1 MAASGGLV
9 VVISAQDGSKAA
21 LDALDAHLA
30 KIRASSSETSG
41 ALSSLTQLGASLGIT
56 LGLRAAVSQ
65 FAAATTAALAFGET
79 LEKAA
84 AKTGLSVST
93 LSTLSTLHYAATVTN
108 SDFEGMTTAVAR
120 MDKTIGAAAD
130 GNEKAAGVIK
140 SLGLNAKD
148 LAGRSDGAEVAL
160 RALGT
165 TLANTSSAARRN
177 ELATALTGR
186 GGVDQVALL
195 QRLGTNFDEFRR
207 KAQEAGVQLGDETA
221 GRLARANEQLRDMQE
236 RVRGA
241 AVGFTS
247 GLIPAVSAL
256 AGIITSSKGQFDD
269 FAAFGEK
276 FGRGMAYATAGVYG
290 FLATFERAEAATSGT
305 AATLADAAGLTGK
318 AKSLQQNAATLEA
331 SADDYQ
337 KKGEA
342 ALTVYET
349 GFAPGAGESISEH
362 RRLTGRTGSGK
373 GFEGIPDTAGASK
386 VAEAR
391 RGLAD
396 ATRKASEQ
404 AAKSEADQQKSHAG
418 LMLELLEGDYKR
430 RLVSEDAYYARKHQ
444 LEQAG
449 LYADQAADVK
459 SYGALA
465 IEKTR
470 VAAHPGATEAD
481 QIKTR
486 TRLLEL
492 STEQAKVADRILE
505 RSEKIA
511 AADAKDATATALRK
525 EALQAQS
532 DQLAAQLEETRGGTS
547 ARLKQLD
554 DETKIQAAVLGGQ
567 YGPDS
572 QEVRNYQAGQA
583 QKRGGIVLSGAEQQ
597 YDVASAQSDAQLR
610 MLDYQERAGQIG
622 SGDARA
628 QRAAIGQQQADSLQP
643 VLEAYQRLA
652 KGGDLQ
658 AGAKVE
664 ELSEKI
670 AELRNP
676 IDEVSAHLRESFDG
690 AFEDLFLNFDQGAAK
705 AFESFGKNLERSLQK
720 AVYERTVQPM
730 TEKLV
735 GNLTGGI
742 GFPAQQSTSGMP
754 TSPGNTTGGATGLFG
769 SLFRPFVGGAA
780 LPGGKDDG
788 RKVSILLNITQN
800 KDGGFDLSSMQK
812 QGDDR
817 DDFEAKLAGSF
828 ETGGLLKQLFGAF

>member
-1 MAASGGLV
+1 MAVSGGLV
-9 VVISAQDGSKAA
+9 VVIDAKDGSKPA

-65 FAAATTAALAFGET
+65 FAQATTAALVFGET

-93 LSTLSTLHYAATVTN
+93 LSTLHYAATITN
-108 SDFEGMTTAVAR
+108 SDFEGVTTAVAR

-148 LAGRSDGAEVAL
+148 LAGRSDGAEIAL

-207 KAQEAGVQLGDETA
+207 KAQEAGVQLGDDTA
-221 GRLARANEQLRDMQE
+221 GRLAKANEQLRDMQE
-236 RVRGA
+236 RIRGA
-241 AVGFTS
+241 SLGFTA

-256 AGIITSSKGQFDD
+256 AGIISGSKGQFDD
-269 FAAFGEK
+269 FAAFGQK
-276 FGRGMAYATAGVYG
+276 FGKGMAYATAGIYG
-290 FLATFERAEAATSGT
+290 FLATFEGAEATMSGK
-305 AATLADAAGLTGK
+305 AAILADAAGLSGK
-318 AKSLQQNAATLEA
+318 AASLQQNTATLQA
-331 SADDYQ
+331 SADNYQ

-342 ALTVYET
+342 ALMVYET
-349 GFAPGAGESISEH
+349 GYAPGAGESISEH
-362 RRLTGRTGSGK
+362 RRLTGRAGSGK
-373 GFEGIPDTAGASK
+373 GYAGTPDTAGASK
-386 VAEAR
+386 VAEAQ
-391 RGLAD
+391 RGLDD
-396 ATRKASEQ
+396 ARRKAAEQ
-404 AAKSEADQQKSHAG
+404 AAKSEADQQKSHVG

-430 RLVSEDAYYARKHQ
+430 RLVSEDAYYTRKQQ
-444 LEQAG
+444 LEQAS

-470 VAAHPGATEAD
+470 VAAHPGASEAD

-486 TRLLEL
+486 ARLVEL
-492 STEQAKVADRILE
+492 STEQAKIADRILE
-505 RSEKIA
+505 RSDKIA
-511 AADAKDATATALRK
+511 AADAKAATATAQRK

-554 DETKIQAAVLGGQ
+554 DETRIQSAVLGGQ

-572 QEVRNYQAGQA
+572 QEVRNYQAGQN
-583 QKRGGIVLSGAEQQ
+583 QKRGGIILSGAEQQ
-597 YDVASAQSDAQLR
+597 YDVANAQGDAQGRL
-610 MLDYQERAGQIG
+610 LDYRERAGQVG

-628 QRAAIGQQQADSLQP
+628 QRAAIGQQQADNLQP
-643 VLEAYQRLA
+643 VLDAYQQLT

-658 AGAKVE
+658 AAAKGE

-670 AELRNP
+670 IELRNP

-705 AFESFGKNLERSLQK
+705 AFEGFGKNLERALQK

-735 GNLTGGI
+735 GNLTAGLSL
-742 GFPAQQSTSGMP
+742 PAQQNTPAGMP
-754 TSPGNTTGGATGLFG
+754 TTPGNTTGGAAGVFG
-769 SLFRPFVGGAA
+769 SLFRPFVNGAA
-780 LPGGKDDG
+780 LPGSGDGK
-788 RKVSILLNITQN
+788 KVSILLNITQN
-800 KDGGFDLSSMQK
+800 KEGGFDLDSMQK

-817 DDFEAKLAGSF
+817 DDFEAKLANSF
-828 ETGGLLKQLFGAF
+828 DTGGILKALFGGR